1 MQKLLKFTCKIKE
14 KIINVKQYNLNT
26 IISQPHMYSSN
37 LDYYWQN
44 PRKMLLLRDN
54 NSRRRGCKIEKNV
67 SSDLRWDNRISWRE
81 IGGERPAP
89 VPESML
95 SKREQ
100 LRNEYI
106 CTRAML
112 AHRYPAWQVPNT
124 SRGRRARCKLGFM
137 LTLQRIKFHVPA
149 LCAVANF
156 SPPMQ
161 YSRRQVNAEYISVN
175 DDSPL
180 PSLRLPSWPLWR
192 LNRSLW
198 RRNNDR
204 TVRERSPELLQICTN
219 WYFA

>member
-1 MQKLLKFTCKIKE
+1 MIR
-14 KIINVKQYNLNT
+14 
-26 IISQPHMYSSN
+26 SQPHMYSNN
-37 LDYYWQN
+37 LGYYWQN

-54 NSRRRGCKIEKNV
+54 NSRGRGCKIEKNV

-180 PSLRLPSWPLWR
+180 PPLRLPSWPLRR

-204 TVRERSPELLQICTN
+204 TVRKRSPELLQICTN
-219 WYFA
+219 WCFAKSAFFKKLVLSEYR

>member
-1 MQKLLKFTCKIKE
+1 
-14 KIINVKQYNLNT
+14 
-26 IISQPHMYSSN
+26 
-37 LDYYWQN
+37 
-44 PRKMLLLRDN
+44 MLLLENN
-54 NSRRRGCKIEKNV
+54 NSRGCGCKIEKNV

-89 VPESML
+89 VPVPESML

-106 CTRAML
+106 CTRVML

-149 LCAVANF
+149 LRAVANF
-156 SPPMQ
+156 SPPLQ

-175 DDSPL
+175 DDSP
-180 PSLRLPSWPLWR
+180 PSPPPTLTTAAIESTALKTKWQ
-192 LNRSLW
+192 ND
-198 RRNNDR
+198 NDR
-204 TVRERSPELLQICTN
+204 TVRERFPELLHICKLLMRCKKYILQKILAKYRWRAARLFN
-219 WYFA
+219 AN